1 MSSPRYVVVKVGTGK
16 SNPREA
22 DAVDSLNDVSFP
34 PDDHP
39 GRAMIP
45 SLRDRFVLN
54 GPNGTYPC
62 YMTAPA
68 QSSVAAVKEA
78 SDQYLFQNGT
88 ARSIIAQL
96 VQAAEYMHA
105 RGFVHGGKVLR
116 LIPIYQANVNIPINL
131 QISTRAMHFYV
142 YLPTLII
149 SQSSSYMRNTAS
161 TKCAKEGHRSNLA
174 RKTSTGILSCRS
186 QTSTL

>member
-1 MSSPRYVVVKVGTGK
+1 MVVKVGTGK

-22 DAVDSLNDVSFP
+22 GAVDSLNDVSFP

-68 QSSVAAVKEA
+68 QSSVAAVIGSFKDA
-78 SDQYLFQNGT
+78 L
-88 ARSIIAQL
+88 L
-96 VQAAEYMHA
+96 
-105 RGFVHGGKVLR
+105 
-116 LIPIYQANVNIPINL
+116 NI
-131 QISTRAMHFYV
+131 
-142 YLPTLII
+142 
-149 SQSSSYMRNTAS
+149 
-161 TKCAKEGHRSNLA
+161 EGHFQASRIFFEL
-174 RKTSTGILSCRS
+174 
-186 QTSTL
+186 